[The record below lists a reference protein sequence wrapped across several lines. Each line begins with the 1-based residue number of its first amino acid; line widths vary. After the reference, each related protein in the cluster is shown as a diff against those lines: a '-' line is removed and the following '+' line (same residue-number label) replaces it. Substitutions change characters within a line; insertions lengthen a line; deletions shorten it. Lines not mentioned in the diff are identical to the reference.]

1 MDSLLFRADILEMKL
16 RALKTYGEAQ
26 TRRLLKPQPHSE
38 EHLEYGEY
46 TPALVDKEGNQYPA
60 DYTVFGAY
68 TSDGEY
74 AWKPR
79 YHIGQ
84 EVYIKEA
91 CCTQCREYDWGS
103 LNCYK
108 DKIEHPDCIRL
119 KWRSPLHM
127 PEWAARH
134 FAVITGVWIG
144 RLQDITPDD
153 CLREGVSKK
162 LATYLGISTAE
173 SEEEFAFDGSKL
185 RRLYAALFNSLKP
198 AYTWDSNPYVWA
210 VSFKLR

>member
-26 TRRLLKPQPHSE
+26 TRRLTGLDVINEAP
-38 EHLEYGEY
+38 
-46 TPALVDKEGNQYPA
+46 
-60 DYTVFGAY
+60 
-68 TSDGEY
+68 DGWCLPINYIYEKKAFEFY
-74 AWKPR
+74 KDINTYFHVKPR

-134 FAVITGVWIG
+134 FAVITGVGIG
-144 RLQDITPDD
+144 RLQDITIGD
-153 CLREGVSKK
+153 CLKEGCPD
-162 LATYLGISTAE
+162 YLFSEYEE
-173 SEEEFAFDGSKL
+173 SEIELSYPPKINFV
-185 RRLYAALFNSLKP
+185 RLWNSLKP
-198 AYTWDSNPYVWA
+198 TYTWEDNPYVF
-210 VSFKLR
+210 VYKFKLKG